1 MTRCD
6 AGTCV
11 RPLGGGSFVVDPSG
25 TVVIADEAGHD
36 ELEAHGEELRVQL
49 LAAIRGDRRFFD
61 VHVAHGREQLYLVVA
76 KSGDDPVKQRVLR
89 AASAWKLTPRQREV
103 LVAVVQ
109 GHSNV
114 RIAYELEVVERT
126 VEAHVTAILDRARCM
141 SRAELITTVLT
152 AVG

>member
-1 MTRCD
+1 M
-6 AGTCV
+6 
-11 RPLGGGSFVVDPSG
+11 
-25 TVVIADEAGHD
+25 IADEAGHD
-36 ELEAHGEELRVQL
+36 ELETHGEALRAQL

-61 VHVAHGREQLYLVVA
+61 VHVSHGREQLYLVVA
-76 KSGDDPVKQRVLR
+76 KAGDDPLQQRVLR

-114 RIAYELEVVERT
+114 RIACELEVVERT
-126 VEAHVTAILDRARCM
+126 VEAHVTAILDRARCV

-152 AVG
+152 AAS

>member
-1 MTRCD
+1 MTRCEN
-6 AGTCV
+6 GTCA
-11 RPLGGGSFVVDPSG
+11 RQLAGGSFVVDPSG

-36 ELEAHGEELRVQL
+36 ELEAQGDELRAYL

-61 VHVAHGREQLYLVVA
+61 VYMAHGSEQLYLIVA
-76 KSGDDPVKQRVLR
+76 KTAADPVQQRVLR

-114 RIAYELEVVERT
+114 RIATELAVVERT

-152 AVG
+152 ATG